1 MGRERWGGRDGE
13 GVMGGSD
20 EEMGRWG
27 DGEMG
32 RWGGER
38 RGDIQDG
45 EYLVSK
51 SRLLGV
57 LCQHLHLT

>member
-1 MGRERWGGRDGE
+1 MGRGRWGGRDGE

-32 RWGGER
+32 RGKE
-38 RGDIQDG
+38 GDIQDG